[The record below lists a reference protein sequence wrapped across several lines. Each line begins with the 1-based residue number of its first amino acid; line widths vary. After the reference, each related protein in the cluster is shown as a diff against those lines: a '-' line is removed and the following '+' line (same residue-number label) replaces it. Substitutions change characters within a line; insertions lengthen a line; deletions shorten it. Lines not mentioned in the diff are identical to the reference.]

1 MFFLVTWS
9 HKSFWWPDLLWQ
21 MSISIDT
28 FPKSLEMHWGVFVN
42 KIKTKVICNWTPTFR
57 MKDMQL
63 TDKPRKRLKTLPRFV
78 RNLLDWKLLLGD
90 AVQPVVLQLLISAGQ
105 GLLHLVHLRTARRWC
120 CSTWHTQQFD
130 WDPPSPASGIFSWQ
144 LMAQEIPLVW

>member
-1 MFFLVTWS
+1 
-9 HKSFWWPDLLWQ
+9 

-63 TDKPRKRLKTLPRFV
+63 TDKPRKRLKTLPRLV
-78 RNLLDWKLLLGD
+78 HNLLDWKLLMLGD
-90 AVQPVVLQLLISAGQ
+90 AVQPVELQLLLARVSFTWFIFVQPGDDAVP
-105 GLLHLVHLRTARRWC
+105 LHLA
-120 CSTWHTQQFD
+120 HTTIKILPVQHQEYLEHRI
-130 WDPPSPASGIFSWQ
+130 SGS
-144 LMAQEIPLVW
+144 